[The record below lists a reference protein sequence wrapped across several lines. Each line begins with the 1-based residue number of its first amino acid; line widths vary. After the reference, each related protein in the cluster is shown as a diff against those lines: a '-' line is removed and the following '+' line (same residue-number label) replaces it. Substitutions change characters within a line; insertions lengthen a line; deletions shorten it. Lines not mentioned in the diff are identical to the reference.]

1 MPSGGGSIL
10 RGIAIGI
17 AWTVAG
23 LIGCALLVAA
33 GGIGFIP
40 LFGIGLAQALWMA
53 PVAFSYKRRGEMET
67 VKGMLIVA
75 GLVFMLNA
83 SCWGLLAAGKFRI
96 AG

>member
-1 MPSGGGSIL
+1 
-10 RGIAIGI
+10 
-17 AWTVAG
+17 
-23 LIGCALLVAA
+23 
-33 GGIGFIP
+33 
-40 LFGIGLAQALWMA
+40 
-53 PVAFSYKRRGEMET
+53 VAFSYKRRGEMET